1 MEKETMSDNMNE
13 NTNNNSKTDHGTT
26 QQAFDQLIAGHDYDG
41 IQEFDNPLPMWWLW
55 TFLGTIIFSFI
66 YYIHYELK
74 IGPTSDQELSAEMQN
89 IEKIK
94 SMAETNSPKVDL
106 NNLIKDEGKI
116 AEGKLVFGAK
126 CGACHG
132 DKGQGLVGPNLTDKA
147 WINGSTIESIYK
159 TIAKGV
165 LEKGMPPWEG
175 VLKDTELQ
183 NVALFVHSIKGTNVT
198 GGKAAEGVESP

>member
-1 MEKETMSDNMNE
+1 MSDNINE
-13 NTNNNSKTDHGTT
+13 NTNNNSKTDHGVAGK
-26 QQAFDQLIAGHDYDG
+26 QEFDQLIAGHDYDG

-55 TFLGTIIFSFI
+55 TFLGAIIFSFI

-74 IGPTSDQELSAEMQN
+74 IGPTSDQELAAEMQA

-94 SMAETNSPKVDL
+94 SMAESNALKVDL
-106 NNLIKDEGKI
+106 NTMIKDEGKI

-126 CGACHG
+126 CAACHG

-147 WINGSTIESIYK
+147 WLHGSTIESIYK